1 MSSHRIPAGCGRHRE
16 EYNDVITNGGD
27 VTARLINQP
36 LGPSAV
42 LFAWWR
48 WGVRSRKSAEEQ
60 EEGGTKEGRKEEEGF
75 NVVKLAA
82 SFERAGGADMSAE
95 EDTELRDLLVQTLE
109 GNGVL
114 NKIKA
119 ELRAA
124 VFLALEE
131 QEAVQNKTPLV
142 NEQLKNFLNSKDGLL
157 IASLVTEFLQFFNLD
172 FTLAVFTPETNT
184 VIGLDDRGGLTQ
196 KLGIVETDST
206 KSAPLLLEILKR
218 SRARGI
224 RKGSFE
230 GESDNADSVHSM
242 RKLSESRSISPP
254 TLSKIPIYKGSSKA
268 PRVKE
273 ERAGQRKTP
282 DASLSDDSSSDGL
295 RSKGPAVQS
304 VPEVKATSAAGN
316 GLHGGSSEQQTEPVA
331 ARAAG
336 GADKL
341 GEEDEDGEEYGD
353 SFFDDLSP
361 KPDKVYGRLP
371 GLGRSSDSPLLEEDK
386 DKQDSAADITATSHA
401 ADSPAD
407 DKKDESKSTTK
418 VETKNGN
425 SIVGKLD
432 LGKGEDYEDDFQSVS
447 HRSDHT
453 KTEESIAEEID
464 DLSIEAEPSDASAK
478 VEDVT
483 LDNTFC
489 SQNSD
494 KADYM
499 EEAELSSTR
508 EG

>member
-1 MSSHRIPAGCGRHRE
+1 
-16 EYNDVITNGGD
+16 
-27 VTARLINQP
+27 
-36 LGPSAV
+36 
-42 LFAWWR
+42 
-48 WGVRSRKSAEEQ
+48 
-60 EEGGTKEGRKEEEGF
+60 
-75 NVVKLAA
+75 
-82 SFERAGGADMSAE
+82 MSAE

-230 GESDNADSVHSM
+230 VWMSRVDLPVQDKEGSTRMYVEF
-242 RKLSESRSISPP
+242 LSHP
-254 TLSKIPIYKGSSKA
+254 TLPTVLIGG
-268 PRVKE
+268 
-273 ERAGQRKTP
+273 AGEGQQTKHNKQSDKQSALYFYPSATAHHKTP

-407 DKKDESKSTTK
+407 DKKGESPHPSW
-418 VETKNGN
+418 
-425 SIVGKLD
+425 
-432 LGKGEDYEDDFQSVS
+432 KGEDYEDDFQSVS

>member
-1 MSSHRIPAGCGRHRE
+1 MNMNC
-16 EYNDVITNGGD
+16 VVD

-36 LGPSAV
+36 LGASAV
-42 LFAWWR
+42 CLL
-48 WGVRSRKSAEEQ
+48 GGGGSESKKVRR
-60 EEGGTKEGRKEEEGF
+60 GRRKEGKGRTRRGGGL

-82 SFERAGGADMSAE
+82 SASFERAGAADMSAE

-184 VIGLDDRGGLTQ
+184 AIGLDDRGGLTQ

-254 TLSKIPIYKGSSKA
+254 TPSKIPIYKGSSKA

-282 DASLSDDSSSDGL
+282 DASLSDDSSSDGH
-295 RSKGPAVQS
+295 RSKGPAVQA

-316 GLHGGSSEQQTEPVA
+316 GLHGGPSEQQTEPVA
-331 ARAAG
+331 ARASG
-336 GADKL
+336 GGDKL

-386 DKQDSAADITATSHA
+386 NKQDSSADITATSHA

-407 DKKDESKSTTK
+407 DKKDESKSTIK

-425 SIVGKLD
+425 CKVGKRD
-432 LGKGEDYEDDFQSVS
+432 LGKDEDYEDDFQSAS

-499 EEAELSSTR
+499 EDAELSSTR

>member
-1 MSSHRIPAGCGRHRE
+1 
-16 EYNDVITNGGD
+16 
-27 VTARLINQP
+27 
-36 LGPSAV
+36 
-42 LFAWWR
+42 
-48 WGVRSRKSAEEQ
+48 
-60 EEGGTKEGRKEEEGF
+60 
-75 NVVKLAA
+75 
-82 SFERAGGADMSAE
+82 ERAGAADMSAE

-184 VIGLDDRGGLTQ
+184 AIGLDDRGGLTQ

-254 TLSKIPIYKGSSKA
+254 TPSKIPIYKGSSKA

-273 ERAGQRKTP
+273 ERAGQRKVKQGRRLP
-282 DASLSDDSSSDGL
+282 EEPGSA
-295 RSKGPAVQS
+295 

-316 GLHGGSSEQQTEPVA
+316 GLHGGPSEQQTEPVA
-331 ARAAG
+331 ARASG
-336 GADKL
+336 GGDKL

-361 KPDKVYGRLP
+361 KPDKVYGSYIKSYPRMRLCS
-371 GLGRSSDSPLLEEDK
+371 LVELSDQHQLISRLHPMLQTPQLM
-386 DKQDSAADITATSHA
+386 TN
-401 ADSPAD
+401 
-407 DKKDESKSTTK
+407 ESKSTIK

-425 SIVGKLD
+425 CKVGKRDLD
-432 LGKGEDYEDDFQSVS
+432 VGKDEDYEDDFQSAS

-499 EEAELSSTR
+499 EDAELSSTR